1 MVPIVLL
8 LRVLFQ
14 KAPRWVAV
22 ALWALVAV
30 RLLVPVL
37 PSSPVGVVPSTHV
50 EQVIE
55 TIVPPTPS
63 APKTPSM
70 PSAAPPST
78 DTALVGTEAKAPV
91 WSVSQTLFGVWAVG
105 AAAMLTYAIVSTVR
119 LSRRMREATKWQD
132 RVFQSERCDSPFVL
146 GWIRPRIYIPY
157 GLSEEERDFVLAHER
172 AHLRRGDHLIKPF
185 GFLLLSVYWFQPLLW
200 VAYVCLCRDIEAA
213 CDEKVIAGLEEHE
226 RRRYSHTLV
235 SLGVERRRIA
245 ACPVAFGEVG
255 LKERVKRVMHY
266 KKPTVWIVAIVLVLT
281 AVASVCLLT
290 NRESPPPAPQST
302 FEGAVV
308 KVVSNG
314 HVETMAVQPKEEMTV
329 NEVVFTVQKVDLEQ
343 MEVTV
348 AFDTPLWMN
357 GAKTTQVVLPYDA
370 DEYSLR
376 TDAKDGEVATYCL
389 EINMPTAVKTD
400 LVGGLRLPNT
410 WNTDYDTHQT
420 VYKAEDMTVTL
431 YPHYFT
437 ATFGRLADH
446 TMNGT
451 YTWSENTLTLTEDGR
466 LTEYVF
472 RKGENGA
479 LRYDAAASYR
489 HPKAKSLDLSDGFT
503 LAFSYRYEITRQK
516 DERGVLWDE
525 HAYRI
530 LDWDGTVIATD
541 TLSECPLIEEVS
553 DGLLRIEH
561 GTTVE
566 DNRAFKSTV
575 WYVDLHQKKRLDTYN
590 ELITDRDAE
599 VVMSLYQPEAGGLC
613 YVSLDRYNGYMHG
626 VGSSYTNVQRFRM
639 WGVRDLSKANVR
651 AALRGERLSV
661 SFVDQE
667 GKPCTVAYDWQ
678 TGDRITE

>member
-30 RLLVPVL
+30 RLLVPML
-37 PSSPVGVVPSTHV
+37 PSSPVGVVPSAHV

-55 TIVPPTPS
+55 TIVPPTPT

-78 DTALVGTEAKAPV
+78 DTAPIETEAKAPA
-91 WSVSQTLFGVWAVG
+91 WSMSQTLFGVWAVG
-105 AAAMLTYAIVSTVR
+105 AAAMLTYAVVSTVR

-146 GWIRPRIYIPY
+146 GLVRPRIYIPY

-302 FEGAVV
+302 FEDAVV
-308 KVVSNG
+308 RVTANG
-314 HVETMAVQPKEEMTV
+314 QSETMPVQVDAQVTLDLMT
-329 NEVVFTVQKVDLEQ
+329 FTVQKVDLEQ

-348 AFDTPLWMN
+348 ALSTPLWSD
-357 GAKTTQVVLPYDA
+357 GAKTTQVTLPYDA
-370 DEYSLR
+370 DACDLR
-376 TDAKDGEVATYCL
+376 ADAENGEVTNYCL
-389 EINMPTAVKTD
+389 KVVMPTAVRTQSVGD
-400 LVGGLRLPNT
+400 LLLPDK
-410 WNTDYDTHQT
+410 WNTDFDTHET
-420 VYKAEDMTVTL
+420 VYVAEDMIVTL

-451 YTWSENTLTLTEDGR
+451 YTWTEDTLTLTEDGH

-472 RKGENGA
+472 RKGEKGT

-489 HPKAKSLDLSDGFT
+489 HPKAKSLDLCDGFT

-530 LDWDGTVIATD
+530 LDWDGIVIATD
-541 TLSECPLIEEVS
+541 TLSECPLIEDVS
-553 DGLLRIEH
+553 DGLLRIKH
-561 GTTVE
+561 DTTVE

-575 WYVDLHQKKRLDTYN
+575 WYVDMHQKKRLDTYN

-613 YVSLDRYNGYMHG
+613 YISLDRYNGYMHG

-639 WGVRDLSKANVR
+639 WGVRDLSKANIR
-651 AALRGERLSV
+651 AELRGERLSV
-661 SFVDQE
+661 SFIDQQ